1 MSAAEGK
8 QNGAA
13 IHRIIVMHH
22 FPETARAYRL
32 RIRLRDLANQRRRF
46 GYGLFILLGNGASHV
61 NRIYRLYRQE
71 GLTVRKRK
79 ARRKAIG
86 TGTPILMRPRS
97 TRADCSTSDG
107 NQRASS
113 ATMCKPLSILNST

>member
-46 GYGLFILLGNGASHV
+46 GYGLFILLGNRASDVKSH
-61 NRIYRLYRQE
+61 LSA
-71 GLTVRKRK
+71 L
-79 ARRKAIG
+79 
-86 TGTPILMRPRS
+86 PPR
-97 TRADCSTSDG
+97 RADRQQAQG
-107 NQRASS
+107 S
-113 ATMCKPLSILNST
+113 AESHRNGHADPDEAKVNAR